1 MLYRSFSINL
11 KLFRPIIFVFAYKKT
26 LLVRILI
33 LGSFS
38 FEIQTFVWIC
48 SIRHELKITLT

>member
-48 SIRHELKITLT
+48 SIRHELKIT